1 LKRVPKLGN
10 LLTRQD
16 DARAEALALK
26 KAVKISMLLRN
37 FCTYLN
43 E

>member
-1 LKRVPKLGN
+1 

-26 KAVKISMLLRN
+26 KGAKNYNIIKKLLQLFN
-37 FCTYLN
+37 
-43 E
+43 

>member
-16 DARAEALALK
+16 DARAEASALK
-26 KAVKISMLLRN
+26 RAVKIFNVIKKLLN
-37 FCTYLN
+37 LLK
-43 E
+43 